1 MSKKTVNFYTAK
13 QIAELKSLKGAAAIE
28 KFAKE
33 HNRTVAGVM
42 CTRTYYR
49 NKERKNRKKGAS
61 VAAQTRKNAVTSVIK
76 SSSRGEFVIPVS
88 SVEVRNT
95 EKGINLVFKY

>member
-1 MSKKTVNFYTAK
+1 MTKKTVNFYTAK
-13 QIAELKSLKGAAAIE
+13 QVAELKNLKGADAIA

-33 HNRTVAGVM
+33 HNRSVGGVM
-42 CTRTYYR
+42 AMRTYYR
-49 NKERKNRKKGAS
+49 NKERRNRKKAAIT
-61 VAAQTRKNAVTSVIK
+61 AAQTRKNAVTSVIK

>member
-1 MSKKTVNFYTAK
+1 MAKKTVNFYTAK
-13 QIAELKSLKGAAAIE
+13 QVAELKSLKGADAIA

-33 HNRTVAGVM
+33 HNRTVGGVM
-42 CTRTYYR
+42 AMRTYYR
-49 NKERKNRKKGAS
+49 NKERKNRKQGAA
-61 VAAQTRKNAVTSVIK
+61 VASQTRKNAVTSVIK
-76 SSSRGEFVIPVS
+76 SSSRGEFIIPVS

>member
-1 MSKKTVNFYTAK
+1 MAKKTVNFYTAK
-13 QIAELKSLKGAAAIE
+13 QIAELKNLKGADAIA

-33 HNRTVAGVM
+33 HNRSVGGVM
-42 CTRTYYR
+42 AMRTYYR
-49 NKERKNRKKGAS
+49 NKERKNRKQGAA

-76 SSSRGEFVIPVS
+76 SSSRGEFIIPVS

>member
-1 MSKKTVNFYTAK
+1 MAKKTVNFYTAK
-13 QIAELKSLKGAAAIE
+13 QIAELKSLKGADAIA

-33 HNRTVAGVM
+33 HNRSVGGVM
-42 CTRTYYR
+42 AMRTYYR
-49 NKERKNRKKGAS
+49 NKERKNRKQGAA

-76 SSSRGEFVIPVS
+76 SSSRGEFIIPVS